1 MRRYSNERK
10 NIDDHYFPIIYIGFE
25 VYILPLIYVIPKS
38 LEICM
43 IMARQESGG
52 ASSPVLLKSLVV
64 PKLWEDARMD
74 EVIAY
79 LISSKYLNV
88 PDLFARVI
96 NDYAANGN

>member
-1 MRRYSNERK
+1 MS
-10 NIDDHYFPIIYIGFE
+10 IS
-25 VYILPLIYVIPKS
+25 VIPKS

-43 IMARQESGG
+43 TMARQESGG

-64 PKLWEDARMD
+64 PRD

-96 NDYAANGN
+96 NDFAANGN

>member
-1 MRRYSNERK
+1 MS
-10 NIDDHYFPIIYIGFE
+10 IS
-25 VYILPLIYVIPKS
+25 VIPKS

-43 IMARQESGG
+43 TMARQESGG

-64 PKLWEDARMD
+64 PKLWQDAKMD

-96 NDYAANGN
+96 NDFAANGN